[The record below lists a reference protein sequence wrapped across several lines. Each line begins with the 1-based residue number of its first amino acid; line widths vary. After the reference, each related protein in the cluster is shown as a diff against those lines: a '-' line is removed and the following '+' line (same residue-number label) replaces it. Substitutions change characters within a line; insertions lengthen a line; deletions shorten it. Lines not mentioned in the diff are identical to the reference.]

1 MSVSDISLSRRSL
14 CAMALAATAGPA
26 QAQGYPARPVQI
38 LVPFAAGGGVDV
50 TMRIVAE
57 AASDVFGQRFVI
69 ENRGGGATVIA
80 SQAAARAAPD
90 GYTVLTAPTTMVI
103 NAASRQNLPFD
114 WKADFVPVCLIA
126 KLPFVVVAR
135 PDAPYSTMK
144 ELETAARSATAPLTF
159 SSGGTGTVAHL
170 AGELFALRTGTRL
183 QHIPYRGEGPALSD
197 LLGGTLSV
205 AFSTLA
211 GVQGQ
216 IQSGTVKALGVTTR
230 DRTAILPNV
239 PTVAEQGYSNYDV
252 SAWMAIVAPRGTPAD
267 AVEAMQKAFN
277 VVLARPDMGERLKAV
292 GADVAGGSP
301 ADLARFMEREAMQW
315 AEVVKAINLK
325 PE

>member
-1 MSVSDISLSRRSL
+1 MSVSRIGLSRRSL
-14 CAMALAATAGPA
+14 CGVALAAVAGPSRA
-26 QAQGYPARPVQI
+26 QTYPARPVQV

-80 SQAAARAAPD
+80 SQAAARATPD

-114 WKADFVPVCLIA
+114 WKTDFVPVCLIA

-144 ELETAARSATAPLTF
+144 ELEAAARAAAAPLTF

-170 AGELFALRTGTRL
+170 AGELFALRTGTKL
-183 QHIPYRGEGPALSD
+183 QHVPYRGEGPALSD

-205 AFSTLA
+205 SFSTLA

-216 IQSGTVKALGVTTR
+216 IQSGAVKALAVTTR
-230 DRTAILPNV
+230 DRTAILPDV
-239 PTVAEQGYSNYDV
+239 PTVAEQGYPDYDV
-252 SAWMAIVAPRGTPAD
+252 SAWMAIVAPKGTPGE
-267 AVEAMQKAFN
+267 AVDSMQKAFN
-277 VVLARPDMGERLKAV
+277 TVLVRPAMRERLKAV

-301 ADLARFMEREAMQW
+301 ADLASFMQREASQW

-325 PE
+325 TE